1 MEIKASLDAF
11 HRNWAECGDWTPY
24 TYLRPIDMDVICGNI
39 RLQCDFSSSFG
50 ASPFT
55 HNYIVS
61 AALAYSRH
69 GHGLVSMGC

>member
-11 HRNWAECGDWTPY
+11 RRNWVECGDWTPY

-39 RLQCDFSSSFG
+39 RLQCNFSSSFG

-61 AALAYSRH
+61 AALAYNRH
-69 GHGLVSMGC
+69 GHGLVSTGC